1 MIEAATGKGNKGM
14 TIREIA
20 RQAGVAASTVSLV
33 LNSKPGVRKEMRE
46 KITRMLLEN
55 GYTIRQ
61 SAPAAAAAGEI
72 RFIRYLSAT
81 HCPERNEDFFAG
93 VLGGTEQYASRLGHQ
108 LSLSSAT
115 PDQLGALLASLETQ
129 PGLLGVLFLGS
140 ELTEEQI
147 PLLLD
152 CKLPLVAVDL
162 PAHLEHHPLDSI
174 NTDNVGGIFRAMQYL
189 HARGHR
195 EIGFLRAET
204 ELGGLNNRYMSF
216 CNAMQTHGLEINPG
230 YMLRL
235 DPQYDVATRQM
246 QDFLQTG
253 PQLPT
258 AWIAANDIIAAG
270 AIRAL
275 QQAGYRV
282 PEDISIIGF
291 DDGAIC
297 TFTVPPLT
305 TMRINRARLGEL
317 AVDRLLALCQSPDD
331 VVVKSTISVQL
342 IERDSVLPLP

>member
-1 MIEAATGKGNKGM
+1 
-14 TIREIA
+14 
-20 RQAGVAASTVSLV
+20 
-33 LNSKPGVRKEMRE
+33 
-46 KITRMLLEN
+46 
-55 GYTIRQ
+55 
-61 SAPAAAAAGEI
+61 
-72 RFIRYLSAT
+72 
-81 HCPERNEDFFAG
+81 
-93 VLGGTEQYASRLGHQ
+93 
-108 LSLSSAT
+108 
-115 PDQLGALLASLETQ
+115 
-129 PGLLGVLFLGS
+129 
-140 ELTEEQI
+140 
-147 PLLLD
+147 
-152 CKLPLVAVDL
+152 
-162 PAHLEHHPLDSI
+162 
-174 NTDNVGGIFRAMQYL
+174 MQYL

-282 PEDISIIGF
+282 PEDVSIIGF

-342 IERDSVLPLP
+342 IERCRSHENHQNRRCKLQRFFY

>member
-1 MIEAATGKGNKGM
+1 
-14 TIREIA
+14 
-20 RQAGVAASTVSLV
+20 
-33 LNSKPGVRKEMRE
+33 
-46 KITRMLLEN
+46 
-55 GYTIRQ
+55 
-61 SAPAAAAAGEI
+61 
-72 RFIRYLSAT
+72 
-81 HCPERNEDFFAG
+81 
-93 VLGGTEQYASRLGHQ
+93 
-108 LSLSSAT
+108 
-115 PDQLGALLASLETQ
+115 
-129 PGLLGVLFLGS
+129 
-140 ELTEEQI
+140 
-147 PLLLD
+147 
-152 CKLPLVAVDL
+152 
-162 PAHLEHHPLDSI
+162 
-174 NTDNVGGIFRAMQYL
+174 
-189 HARGHR
+189 
-195 EIGFLRAET
+195 
-204 ELGGLNNRYMSF
+204 
-216 CNAMQTHGLEINPG
+216 MQTHGLEINPG

-235 DPQYDVATRQM
+235 DPQYDVATQQM

-282 PEDISIIGF
+282 PEDVSIIGF